1 MALAAITPT
10 AALHCSR
17 LIPVHMIRSHLNMNM
32 WRRGGLEGRGGSGY
46 NVSLET
52 LNTMITQT
60 DNTIVKVCRFKHH
73 REACNMYMNRH
84 ILHICAGVVRASEII
99 NKWSITYI
107 VYPYKS
113 QEEKA

>member
-1 MALAAITPT
+1 
-10 AALHCSR
+10 
-17 LIPVHMIRSHLNMNM
+17 MNL
-32 WRRGGLEGRGGSGY
+32 WRRGGWEGTGESSY

-60 DNTIVKVCRFKHH
+60 DNTIVKVCRFKHQ

-84 ILHICAGVVRASEII
+84 ILHICPGVVRPSDTINKWAGVVRASEII
-99 NKWSITYI
+99 NKWSITYV

-113 QEEKA
+113 HEEKA